1 MLIQWLFD
9 KGFAFLMF
17 LVRNPLITKK
27 IFDSKKKI
35 IFTQKWYS
43 LLFLNTSCKLTIES
57 FFIGNF
63 RELHLYAKRLIHRKW
78 WYIVHHNVSC
88 MILYYVV
95 IFKII
100 TAGWIG
106 LSPYIVALWCIHVSH
121 HSKPQDMI
129 MNVQT
134 VGGLII
140 EIELGRPLIII
151 QEKKYAIFV
160 GKETTRQMILKSS
173 KQHKI
178 WNFQC
183 WSNLPMT
190 PPGRWSTAA

>member
-1 MLIQWLFD
+1 
-9 KGFAFLMF
+9 
-17 LVRNPLITKK
+17 
-27 IFDSKKKI
+27 
-35 IFTQKWYS
+35 
-43 LLFLNTSCKLTIES
+43 
-57 FFIGNF
+57 
-63 RELHLYAKRLIHRKW
+63 
-78 WYIVHHNVSC
+78 

-100 TAGWIG
+100 TAGWIS

-129 MNVQT
+129 MNDQT

-178 WNFQC
+178 
-183 WSNLPMT
+183 
-190 PPGRWSTAA
+190 